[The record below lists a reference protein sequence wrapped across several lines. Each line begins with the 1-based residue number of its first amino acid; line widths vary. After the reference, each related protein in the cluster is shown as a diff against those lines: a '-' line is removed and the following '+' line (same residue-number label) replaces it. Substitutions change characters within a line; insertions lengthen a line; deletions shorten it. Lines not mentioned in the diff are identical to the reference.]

1 MGSLDGKVVFI
12 TGASRGIGR
21 EIALKLA
28 SEGAQIAL
36 AAKSSEPHPTLP
48 GTIHTVAEEV
58 RKLGTVA
65 LPLRVDVRHADAL
78 ANAIER
84 TVQEFGGLDILV
96 NNASAISPTGLL
108 DTPARKFDLLSAVN
122 GRATYICAYH
132 AVPHLKRSSNPHVL
146 TLSPPLPKSAIWLG
160 KYPAYATS
168 KYSMTMYT
176 LALAEEFRSFGIA
189 ANALWPKT
197 MIATDAVRVHYQSDY
212 RRSRSPS
219 IMADAAHF
227 IVTQDS
233 REFSGR
239 TLIDEEVLRSQ
250 GVDDLSVYAID
261 PASQLAPDI
270 LIE

>member
-1 MGSLDGKVVFI
+1 M
-12 TGASRGIGR
+12 
-21 EIALKLA
+21 
-28 SEGAQIAL
+28 
-36 AAKSSEPHPTLP
+36 
-48 GTIHTVAEEV
+48 AEDI
-58 RKLGTVA
+58 RKLGTAA
-65 LPLRVDVRHADAL
+65 LPLRVDVRDAGAL

-108 DTPARKFDLLSAVN
+108 DTPA
-122 GRATYICAYH
+122 THICAYH
-132 AVPHLKRSSNPHVL
+132 AVPHLTRSSNPHVL
-146 TLSPPLPKSAIWLG
+146 TLSPPLPPSAIWLG

-227 IVTQDS
+227 IVTQGS

-239 TLIDEEVLRSQ
+239 TLIDEEVLRLQ